1 MFSIYYTC
9 LGCKRQITKLTQKFR
24 CLVSLAESTI
34 KAPESHTHL
43 LYIVHKSFSI
53 SQKTLDS
60 LRDWVYSKVNAKH
73 YETL

>member
-9 LGCKRQITKLTQKFR
+9 LRCKRQITKLTQKFR
-24 CLVSLAESTI
+24 YLAPLAELTI
-34 KAPESHTHL
+34 KTPESHTHL
-43 LYIVHKSFSI
+43 LCIVYKSFSI

-60 LRDWVYSKVNAKH
+60 LRNLVYSKANAKH